1 MDERLWCDLREELV
15 DRVLARLP
23 VDSFFRL
30 RVVCKRWNA
39 IMFSPGFLADCSQ
52 VSSSV
57 GHYFIKADR
66 RADRVLL
73 GYSTTLAKWHRIAF
87 DFLPMQIQPAASAGG
102 LVCLVADY
110 QPFALF
116 VCNPITKLAR
126 QLPPRICKRRPRIV
140 CMVVDRLN
148 KAYKIIAAGG
158 YRTDD
163 DRWTTE
169 VFDSVTSC
177 WRVSGS
183 LLQDELTK
191 RPICCR
197 GSLYCLTCG
206 PNSGLLVFN
215 VRDEVWSRVKTQRMP
230 GNVKSRQLFEC
241 KGRIGIVG
249 KASRNQTLGLC
260 VWMLELKTMK
270 WVEQGRMPPDMYDR
284 LYKKWPC
291 DSMYCAGHGDTIF
304 FTRFFSPLGLTFS
317 VSKNQ
322 WDWVPPFPLLCD
334 ISLNVPRP
342 RNWSVFQHEL
352 DGFSFE
358 PRLDA
363 TPFYKG

>member
-1 MDERLWCDLREELV
+1 MT
-15 DRVLARLP
+15 
-23 VDSFFRL
+23 
-30 RVVCKRWNA
+30 
-39 IMFSPGFLADCSQ
+39 SPL
-52 VSSSV
+52 

-73 GYSTTLAKWHRIAF
+73 GYSCALSKWHRIAL

-110 QPFALF
+110 RPFALF
-116 VCNPITKLAR
+116 VCNPITKVAR

-140 CMVVDRLN
+140 CMVVDRWVQG
-148 KAYKIIAAGG
+148 YKIIAAGG

-169 VFDSVTSC
+169 VFDSVTSS

-183 LLQDELTK
+183 LLQEEFTK
-191 RPICCR
+191 RAVCCR
-197 GSLYCLTCG
+197 LLTSSSQLLVVVQPHIESLQHRFKHSIQCVGNTSSLTHRGDSLRCRNSLYCLTCG
-206 PNSGLLVFN
+206 PNSGLLEYN
-215 VRDEVWSRVKTQRMP
+215 IQHEVWSRVKTQRMP
-230 GNVKSRQLFEC
+230 GNVKSRQLFQC

-260 VWMLELKTMK
+260 IWFLDLKTLK
-270 WVEQGRMPPDMYDR
+270 WVEYGRMPPDMFDR

-291 DSMYCAGHGDTIF
+291 DSMYCAGYDDIIF
-304 FTRFFSPLGLTFS
+304 FTRFYSPLGLIFS
-317 VSKNQ
+317 LSKYQ
-322 WDWVPPFPLLCD
+322 WEWVPPCPLLRD
-334 ISLNVPRP
+334 GSLNIPRP

-363 TPFYKG
+363 SPFHKA

>member
-1 MDERLWCDLREELV
+1 V
-15 DRVLARLP
+15 
-23 VDSFFRL
+23 
-30 RVVCKRWNA
+30 
-39 IMFSPGFLADCSQ
+39 Q

-158 YRTDD
+158 YRSDD

-197 GSLYCLTCG
+197 FLSFYWLLSLC
-206 PNSGLLVFN
+206 
-215 VRDEVWSRVKTQRMP
+215 
-230 GNVKSRQLFEC
+230 
-241 KGRIGIVG
+241 
-249 KASRNQTLGLC
+249 
-260 VWMLELKTMK
+260 
-270 WVEQGRMPPDMYDR
+270 
-284 LYKKWPC
+284 
-291 DSMYCAGHGDTIF
+291 
-304 FTRFFSPLGLTFS
+304 
-317 VSKNQ
+317 
-322 WDWVPPFPLLCD
+322 
-334 ISLNVPRP
+334 
-342 RNWSVFQHEL
+342 
-352 DGFSFE
+352 
-358 PRLDA
+358 LDA
-363 TPFYKG
+363 CGR